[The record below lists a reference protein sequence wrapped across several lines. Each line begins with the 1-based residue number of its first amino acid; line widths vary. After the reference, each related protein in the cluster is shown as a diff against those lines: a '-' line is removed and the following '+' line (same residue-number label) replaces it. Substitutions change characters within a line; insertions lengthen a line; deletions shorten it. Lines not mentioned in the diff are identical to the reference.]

1 MFDFLMGTAFA
12 QAAAAAKQPSVLETF
27 IVPMGGL
34 LLIMYFLVIRPQQKK
49 TKELAQMLG
58 ALKAGDEVVTSGG
71 ILGRVKSIADTFVTI
86 DMGGAGSVKVLKTHI
101 TALTKPKDQPAAV
114 K

>member
-12 QAAAAAKQPSVLETF
+12 QATAAKQPSVLETF

-49 TKELAQMLG
+49 AKEAREMVAKLAV
-58 ALKAGDEVVTSGG
+58 GDEVVTAGG
-71 ILGRVKSIADTFVTI
+71 ILGR
-86 DMGGAGSVKVLKTHI
+86 I
-101 TALTKPKDQPAAV
+101 TAAGDTYLSIEIARDTTIQLQRYQVVQLLPKGTYKSV
-114 K
+114 